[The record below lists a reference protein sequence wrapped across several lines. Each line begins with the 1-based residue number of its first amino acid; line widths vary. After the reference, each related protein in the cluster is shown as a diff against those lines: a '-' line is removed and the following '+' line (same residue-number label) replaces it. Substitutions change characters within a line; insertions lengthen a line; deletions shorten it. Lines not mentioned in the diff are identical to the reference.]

1 MHVSVK
7 RGSRKRVLVL
17 EKRVPGGQAVGMWWA
32 SAAGNGKAV
41 RQSQGGVRSVVGS
54 GSVIRTKRRGARNVG
69 RSSAAGG
76 RPCFRGVQVRQGC
89 GFTVGEVGE
98 AAKRAKGRRV
108 TKQQT
113 ADMGI
118 SE

>member
-1 MHVSVK
+1 M
-7 RGSRKRVLVL
+7 
-17 EKRVPGGQAVGMWWA
+17 
-32 SAAGNGKAV
+32 
-41 RQSQGGVRSVVGS
+41 RSGVGS
-54 GSVIRTKRRGARNVG
+54 GSVIRRQKRGARNVG
-69 RSSAAGG
+69 RSLAAGG
-76 RPCFRGVQVRQGC
+76 RSCFRGVQVRQGC
-89 GFTVGEVGE
+89 GVTVGEAGE